1 MAALRLTVL
10 VWFALVT
17 LTGCQLIN
25 GNLSPADSA
34 GLVARSAD
42 RLQEGT
48 PYHYLAKITLRESAS
63 AQAPTLQIDT
73 EGDVASLKRAR
84 FTLSSPQEPNFKLEV
99 ILIDDAMYV
108 RSSGEPWEGLP
119 ATQLGEL
126 GPSPL
131 DTIAFL
137 RAVTGA
143 VEDKGAE
150 AVEGVQTRRLTAA
163 LDSKAISDQM
173 EKLGRPIAPEAV
185 KNGALEVWLS
195 KDDAL
200 THRALVTLD
209 LTSPSGGA
217 SGRLEL
223 DTRSSAHGKSV
234 DIQKPALP

>member
-1 MAALRLTVL
+1 MAALRLTAL
-10 VWFALVT
+10 LWFSLVT
-17 LTGCQLIN
+17 LVGCQLVN
-25 GNLSPADSA
+25 GNLSPSDGAS
-34 GLVARSAD
+34 LVARSAD
-42 RLQEGT
+42 KLQEGN
-48 PYHYLAKITLRESAS
+48 PYHFLAKITLRESAS
-63 AQAPTLQIDT
+63 AQTPSLQIDI

-108 RSSGEPWEGLP
+108 RSAGEPWEELP

-143 VEDKGAE
+143 VEDKGGE
-150 AVEGVQTRRLTAA
+150 ALEGVQTRRLTAT

-173 EKLGRPIAPEAV
+173 ERLGRPIAPEAV

-200 THRALVTLD
+200 THRAVVTLD

-217 SGRLEL
+217 SGKLEL
-223 DTRSSAHGKSV
+223 NTRSTAHGKKV
-234 DIQKPALP
+234 DIQKP